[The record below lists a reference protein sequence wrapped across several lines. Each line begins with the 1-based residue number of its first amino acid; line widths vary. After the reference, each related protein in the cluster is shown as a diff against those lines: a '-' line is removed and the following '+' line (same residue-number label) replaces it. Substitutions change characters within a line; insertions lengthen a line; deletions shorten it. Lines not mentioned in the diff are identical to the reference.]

1 MIRHVADL
9 GTHTHRAAG
18 GCTLGLGARGAT
30 MVEYSIVLGLIA
42 VACVV
47 VVGVLGLDVLDLF
60 RVAEQ
65 NFDPTP

>member
-1 MIRHVADL
+1 MIRHAADL
-9 GTHTHRAAG
+9 STAYRAVRGHLPEVGT
-18 GCTLGLGARGAT
+18 RGAT

-42 VACVV
+42 AVCVI

-60 RVAEQ
+60 LAAEQ